1 MQSVGEKRNAYR
13 CLFLCLVQYQTRDK
27 CPSFSFMDLFVTLL
41 KCKFMLMS
49 IFNSTLESLPYYS
62 NNMGQAR

>member
-1 MQSVGEKRNAYR
+1 MGPEAKVLPLS
-13 CLFLCLVQYQTRDK
+13 C
-27 CPSFSFMDLFVTLL
+27 MDLFLTLL
-41 KCKFMLMS
+41 KCRYMLMA